1 MEIIDILAAWVMIFM
16 IVVVEDNTPCI
27 GDYWDAKK
35 CFLAFS
41 ALVLGAAFMLYLG
54 KLLFGV

>member
-1 MEIIDILAAWVMIFM
+1 MVIKLILFIWTIIFTA
-16 IVVVEDNTPCI
+16 VVIEDNTPCI

-35 CFLAFS
+35 CFLTFS
-41 ALVLGAAFMLYLG
+41 ALVLGAAFMLCLG